1 MKEINV
7 IVAMT
12 ESRVIGKDGTLPWHL
27 SEDLKLFKAHTTGNI
42 VIMGRKTFD
51 SIGRPLPN
59 RRNMVV
65 SKSIKDA
72 DKVAGVEYFPDL
84 DHAIEAAQEGEG
96 RIFIIGGAS
105 IYHQMIEKADRLYI
119 SLVDGNLRETLISP
133 RSGRM
138 CGRLQRP
145 SRTPDLHLKFTRENR
160 LEESCGRLK
169 A

>member
-12 ESRVIGKDGTLPWHL
+12 KSRVIGKDGKLPWHL

-59 RRNMVV
+59 RRNIVV
-65 SKSIKDA
+65 SKSIRA
-72 DKVAGVEYFPDL
+72 DEKVSGVEYFPDL
-84 DHAIEAAQEGEG
+84 EHAVSAAQEGEG

-105 IYHQMIEKADRLYI
+105 IYHQMIERADRLYI
-119 SLVDGNLRETLISP
+119 SLVDGEFEGDTYFPEIKDDVWKVVATEP
-133 RSGRM
+133 HTGFE
-138 CGRLQRP
+138 
-145 SRTPDLHLKFTRENR
+145 LKIYEKR
-160 LEESCGRLK
+160 
-169 A
+169 

>member
-12 ESRVIGKDGTLPWHL
+12 KDRVIGKDGTLPWHL

-59 RRNMVV
+59 RRNIVV
-65 SKSIKDA
+65 SKSIREDEKA
-72 DKVAGVEYFPDL
+72 AGVEYFPDL
-84 DHAIEAAQEGEG
+84 DHALAAAQEGEG

-119 SLVDGNLRETLISP
+119 SLVEGDYKGDTYFPEIKDDVWKVVKTEP
-133 RSGRM
+133 HTG
-138 CGRLQRP
+138 
-145 SRTPDLHLKFTRENR
+145 FA
-160 LEESCGRLK
+160 LEVYERK
-169 A
+169 

>member
-12 ESRVIGKDGTLPWHL
+12 KDRVIGKDGTLPWHL

-59 RRNMVV
+59 RRNIVV
-65 SKSIKDA
+65 SKSIREDE
-72 DKVAGVEYFPDL
+72 KVPGVEYFPDL
-84 DHAIEAAQEGEG
+84 DHALAAAQEGDG

-119 SLVDGNLRETLISP
+119 SLVDGDFEGDTYFPEIKDDVWKVVKTEP
-133 RSGRM
+133 HTGFA
-138 CGRLQRP
+138 
-145 SRTPDLHLKFTRENR
+145 LKVYER
-160 LEESCGRLK
+160 K
-169 A
+169 

>member
-12 ESRVIGKDGTLPWHL
+12 KRRIIGKDGTLPWHL

-59 RRNMVV
+59 RRNLVV
-65 SKSIKDA
+65 SKSIQENE
-72 DKVAGVEYFPDL
+72 KVAGVEYFPDL
-84 DHAIEAAQEGEG
+84 EHALKAAQEGSG
-96 RIFIIGGAS
+96 KIFIIGGAS

-119 SLVDGNLRETLISP
+119 SLVDGDFDGDTCFPEVKEDVWKVVATEPHTGFTLNIYE
-133 RSGRM
+133 R
-138 CGRLQRP
+138 
-145 SRTPDLHLKFTRENR
+145 K
-160 LEESCGRLK
+160 
-169 A
+169 

>member
-12 ESRVIGKDGTLPWHL
+12 KSRVIGKDGTLPWHL

-59 RRNMVV
+59 RRNIVV
-65 SKSIKDA
+65 SKSIREDEKA
-72 DKVAGVEYFPDL
+72 AGVEYFPDL
-84 DHAIEAAQEGEG
+84 DHAVAAAQEGDG

-119 SLVDGNLRETLISP
+119 SLVEGEFEGDTWFPEIKDDVWKVVASEPHTGFTLKIYE
-133 RSGRM
+133 R
-138 CGRLQRP
+138 
-145 SRTPDLHLKFTRENR
+145 K
-160 LEESCGRLK
+160 
-169 A
+169 

>member
-12 ESRVIGKDGTLPWHL
+12 KSRVIGKDGKLPWHL

-51 SIGRPLPN
+51 SIGRALPN
-59 RRNMVV
+59 RRNIVV
-65 SKSIKDA
+65 SKSIREDE
-72 DKVAGVEYFPDL
+72 KVTGVEYFPDL
-84 DHAIEAAQEGEG
+84 EHAVAAAQDGEG

-119 SLVDGNLRETLISP
+119 SLVDGDFEGDTFFPEIKEIVWKVVATEPHTGFTLNIYE
-133 RSGRM
+133 R
-138 CGRLQRP
+138 
-145 SRTPDLHLKFTRENR
+145 K
-160 LEESCGRLK
+160 
-169 A
+169 

>member
-12 ESRVIGKDGTLPWHL
+12 KDRVIGKDGTLPWHL

-59 RRNMVV
+59 RRNIVV
-65 SKSIKDA
+65 SKSIREDE
-72 DKVAGVEYFPDL
+72 KVSGVEYFPDL
-84 DHAIEAAQEGEG
+84 DHALAAAQEGEG

-105 IYHQMIEKADRLYI
+105 IYHQMIEKAGRLYI
-119 SLVDGNLRETLISP
+119 SLVEGDYKGDTYFPEIKDDVWKVVKTEP
-133 RSGRM
+133 HTG
-138 CGRLQRP
+138 
-145 SRTPDLHLKFTRENR
+145 FA
-160 LEESCGRLK
+160 LEVYERK
-169 A
+169 

>member
-119 SLVDGNLRETLISP
+119 SLVEGNFEGDTYFPEIREDVWKVTGTEPHTGFTLKIYE
-133 RSGRM
+133 R
-138 CGRLQRP
+138 
-145 SRTPDLHLKFTRENR
+145 K
-160 LEESCGRLK
+160 
-169 A
+169 

>member
-12 ESRVIGKDGTLPWHL
+12 ESRVIGKDGALPWHL

-59 RRNMVV
+59 RRNIVV
-65 SKSIKDA
+65 SKSIRD
-72 DKVAGVEYFPDL
+72 DEKVIGVEYYPDL
-84 DHAIEAAQEGEG
+84 DHAVAAAQDGDG

-119 SLVDGNLRETLISP
+119 SLVDGEFEGDTWFPDIRDDMWKVVATEPHTGFTLKIYE
-133 RSGRM
+133 R
-138 CGRLQRP
+138 
-145 SRTPDLHLKFTRENR
+145 K
-160 LEESCGRLK
+160 
-169 A
+169 

>member
-12 ESRVIGKDGTLPWHL
+12 KDRVIGKDGTLPWHL

-59 RRNMVV
+59 RRNIVV
-65 SKSIKDA
+65 SKSIREDEKA
-72 DKVAGVEYFPDL
+72 AGVEYFPDL
-84 DHAIEAAQEGEG
+84 DHALAAAQEGEG

-119 SLVDGNLRETLISP
+119 SLVDGDFEGDTYFPEIKDDVWKVVKTEP
-133 RSGRM
+133 HAGFA
-138 CGRLQRP
+138 
-145 SRTPDLHLKFTRENR
+145 LKVYER
-160 LEESCGRLK
+160 K
-169 A
+169 

>member
-84 DHAIEAAQEGEG
+84 DHAIEAAQEGDG

-119 SLVDGNLRETLISP
+119 SLVEGNFEGDTYFPEIREDVWKVTETEPHTGFTLKIYE
-133 RSGRM
+133 R
-138 CGRLQRP
+138 
-145 SRTPDLHLKFTRENR
+145 K
-160 LEESCGRLK
+160 
-169 A
+169 

>member
-12 ESRVIGKDGTLPWHL
+12 KDRVIGKDGTLPWHL

-59 RRNMVV
+59 RRNIVV
-65 SKSIKDA
+65 SKSIREDEKA
-72 DKVAGVEYFPDL
+72 AGVEYFPDL
-84 DHAIEAAQEGEG
+84 DHALSAAQEGDG

-119 SLVDGNLRETLISP
+119 SLVDGDFEGDTYFPEIKDDVWKVVKTEP
-133 RSGRM
+133 HTGFA
-138 CGRLQRP
+138 
-145 SRTPDLHLKFTRENR
+145 LKVYER
-160 LEESCGRLK
+160 K
-169 A
+169 

>member
-12 ESRVIGKDGTLPWHL
+12 KSRVIGKDGALPWHL

-59 RRNMVV
+59 RRNIVV
-65 SKSIKDA
+65 SKSIREDE
-72 DKVAGVEYFPDL
+72 KVRGVEYFPDL
-84 DHAIEAAQEGEG
+84 DHAVASAQEGDG

-119 SLVDGNLRETLISP
+119 SMVDGEFEGDTYFPEIRDDLWKVVATEPHAGFTLKIYE
-133 RSGRM
+133 R
-138 CGRLQRP
+138 
-145 SRTPDLHLKFTRENR
+145 K
-160 LEESCGRLK
+160 
-169 A
+169 

>member
-12 ESRVIGKDGTLPWHL
+12 KSRVIGKDGALPWHL

-59 RRNMVV
+59 RRNIVV
-65 SKSIKDA
+65 SKSIQDA
-72 DKVAGVEYFPDL
+72 EKVAGVEYFPDL
-84 DHAIEAAQEGEG
+84 DHAVSAAQEGDG

-119 SLVDGNLRETLISP
+119 SMVDGEFEGDTWFPEIKDDVWKVVATEPHAGFTLKIYE
-133 RSGRM
+133 
-138 CGRLQRP
+138 
-145 SRTPDLHLKFTRENR
+145 K
-160 LEESCGRLK
+160 K
-169 A
+169 

>member
-119 SLVDGNLRETLISP
+119 SLVEGNFEGDTYFPEIREDVWKVTEAEPHTGFTLKIYE
-133 RSGRM
+133 R
-138 CGRLQRP
+138 
-145 SRTPDLHLKFTRENR
+145 K
-160 LEESCGRLK
+160 
-169 A
+169 